1 MCIRDSSKRDY
12 ATGFYLTSERMDWYD
27 AQYEGPADDYR
38 ASPLKGENLI
48 GLAPAWIVTAL
59 ADPLRDE
66 GEAYAE
72 RLAKAGVEV
81 RCDRFPLVHAW
92 FNITASRSSRAAHAV
107 LAEGL
112 ARRFAD

>member
-1 MCIRDSSKRDY
+1 
-12 ATGFYLTSERMDWYD
+12 MDWYD
-27 AQYEGPADDYR
+27 ERYAGPEDDYR
-38 ASPLKGENLI
+38 ASPLVGEDLG